1 MIKKIKFSFIRFL
14 QLLLFLIPITM
25 VTGPF
30 LPDLF
35 LSILVLLFIY
45 VSLKNKLWKYYNNS
59 YFKFFLILNLYL
71 ILSSLLSSDP
81 LYSIKTS
88 LFYFR
93 FTFFGLATWYILEN
107 SNKEFL
113 VKYVKYI
120 AIFIIFLCVDGIF
133 QSIFKEN
140 LFGFA
145 MIENDRVSG
154 LFRDDLI
161 LGSYLSRLFPFI
173 LSLIVIFLN
182 FKKFDSIVKILFIL
196 IVGVGILISGER
208 TSFGIF
214 ALSIFLSL
222 FINLNRKVIFSTIFS
237 ISVIFLIIILS
248 NERIRYRNFIE
259 PLQQSGVLS
268 DKILEKYS
276 NTKKSYV
283 VEKPVI
289 FSREHT
295 AHYQSALL
303 IFQDHKFF
311 GAGPKMF
318 RHICKEDKYNID
330 THACSTHPHNVL
342 LQIISETGIFGLI
355 FYLILVLRIFFRFYN
370 IRQEVNIMNYNFINI
385 MCLITFIL
393 NLFPLV
399 PSGNIFNNWIS
410 IIFYIPVGFYLYYFN
425 NKFKIKN
432 D

>member
-182 FKKFDSIVKILFIL
+182 FKKFDSIVKSYLF
-196 IVGVGILISGER
+196 
-208 TSFGIF
+208 
-214 ALSIFLSL
+214 
-222 FINLNRKVIFSTIFS
+222 
-237 ISVIFLIIILS
+237 
-248 NERIRYRNFIE
+248 
-259 PLQQSGVLS
+259 
-268 DKILEKYS
+268 
-276 NTKKSYV
+276 
-283 VEKPVI
+283 
-289 FSREHT
+289 
-295 AHYQSALL
+295 
-303 IFQDHKFF
+303 
-311 GAGPKMF
+311 
-318 RHICKEDKYNID
+318 
-330 THACSTHPHNVL
+330 
-342 LQIISETGIFGLI
+342 
-355 FYLILVLRIFFRFYN
+355 
-370 IRQEVNIMNYNFINI
+370 
-385 MCLITFIL
+385 
-393 NLFPLV
+393 
-399 PSGNIFNNWIS
+399 
-410 IIFYIPVGFYLYYFN
+410 
-425 NKFKIKN
+425 
-432 D
+432 